1 VSAAGPLNR
10 WRIGKYEL
18 QRPLGGGG
26 MAEVYL
32 ARLHGAEGFT
42 RQVALKRVLPG
53 HAQSPEFTQRFIAEA
68 QLLANLHH
76 PNIVTVVD
84 FDHDA
89 DAGHFLVMEWV
100 EGRDLSQLLAT
111 GLLPIP
117 VVVHIVVEV
126 LRGLGYAHNLPGPG
140 DRRGVV
146 HRDVS
151 PQNVLV
157 SWEGVVKVSDFG
169 LAKTLASGGSTAS
182 GLLRGKPAYMS
193 PEQANGQRLDGRS
206 DLFSVGIILWEM
218 LIGQHLFSAGSAQEV
233 VAQVIVSLIP
243 PPRKI
248 RDAVPQALS
257 DVTMRLLER
266 DPARRYPTAAHA
278 IQALL
283 ACTETSHEG
292 REAIITVM
300 SDRFSNAAPTI
311 LVAASDSEAAP
322 SIVAPPRVDLA
333 VVRREMRWAMSTP
346 QGDDG
351 LTHRLPWGWVAL
363 LGVVVAAIVMVVV
376 ILSSNARRS
385 RSPSKAGE
393 VIETSAVPTRSELRP
408 AKARETTTAA
418 PPDKGEVPPTSAS
431 PPLPPALPKRSRTRA
446 LSSTS
451 PAAHRESMGA
461 PTPTLAEE
469 QEPTADTNDDAALA
483 PSLDPDGDGI
493 PDVR

>member
-1 VSAAGPLNR
+1 MSVASPLAR
-10 WRIGKYEL
+10 RRIGKYEL
-18 QRPLGGGG
+18 LRPLGGGG

-32 ARLHGAEGFT
+32 ARLHGAEGFM

-84 FDHDA
+84 FDHDP
-89 DAGHFLVMEWV
+89 DAGYLLVMEWV

-117 VVVHIVVEV
+117 VVVHIIVEV
-126 LRGLGYAHNLPGPG
+126 LRGLGYAHNLPCPG

-157 SWEGVVKVSDFG
+157 SWEGAVKVSDFG
-169 LAKTLASGGSTAS
+169 LAKTLASGGSTAN

-206 DLFSVGIILWEM
+206 DLFSVGIMLWEM

-243 PPRKI
+243 PPRTI

-283 ACTETSHEG
+283 TCVEPPHDG

-311 LVAASDSEAAP
+311 PVAASDSEAAP
-322 SIVAPPRVDLA
+322 SIVVPPRVDLA
-333 VVRREMRWAMSTP
+333 VVRREMRRAMLAP
-346 QGDDG
+346 REQDG
-351 LTHRLPWGWVAL
+351 LIRRLPWGWLAL
-363 LGVVVAAIVMVVV
+363 LGSVVATIVVVAV
-376 ILSSNARRS
+376 ILYARSSR
-385 RSPSKAGE
+385 PSKEATE
-393 VIETSAVPTRSELRP
+393 PVETSAGIPRNETPPT
-408 AKARETTTAA
+408 KARETATAA
-418 PPDKGEVPPTSAS
+418 QPDKVES
-431 PPLPPALPKRSRTRA
+431 PLLSVSPQLPPAPPKRSRAQAPSYTPPAEHRDA
-446 LSSTS
+446 L
-451 PAAHRESMGA
+451 EV
-461 PTPTLAEE
+461 PTPAPATELDPGLDAS
-469 QEPTADTNDDAALA
+469 DDAVLS
-483 PSLDPDGDGI
+483 PSLDRDGDGI
-493 PDVR
+493 PDIR